1 MELVKKLSTDENVQ
15 DALRYIK
22 DYFRSIERV
31 RMFNGVELSVTS
43 VDRLPL
49 TIIHELLGGR
59 VQHRKENSRWYIRP
73 SCPSYTMFH
82 TALKEAGW
90 TGALVRSNSNA
101 DDPTETKGRGTHQ
114 VDPYSKMIGDIVKSE
129 T

>member
-22 DYFRSIERV
+22 DYFRTIERV

-43 VDRLPL
+43 VNRLPL

-73 SCPSYTMFH
+73 SCPSYVLFL
-82 TALKEAGW
+82 AAIKEDGW
-90 TGALVRSNSNA
+90 TGAVKRSNSNV
-101 DDPTETKGRGTHQ
+101 DDPTEVIGRGTHYQ
-114 VDPYSKMIGDIVKSE
+114 DKFSKMIGGIVKSE